1 MALQVFPSIL
11 VRVNHCIAT
20 RKCPVIISG
29 RKLGLVRVAMQ
40 SRKGNSIRSIHTST
54 SISPRLEIHSCPNCV
69 LIERSGK
76 WCFVYHH
83 IFGILFVSCCCLIKF
98 VRTHKR
104 FMIFIAII
112 PTGKDR
118 LIKVVRGHIPNIRI
132 PPELIVRIRSVTN
145 YSVCLINVPW
155 IKCDI

>member
-1 MALQVFPSIL
+1 
-11 VRVNHCIAT
+11 
-20 RKCPVIISG
+20 
-29 RKLGLVRVAMQ
+29 
-40 SRKGNSIRSIHTST
+40 
-54 SISPRLEIHSCPNCV
+54 
-69 LIERSGK
+69 
-76 WCFVYHH
+76 
-83 IFGILFVSCCCLIKF
+83 
-98 VRTHKR
+98 
-104 FMIFIAII
+104 MIFIAII